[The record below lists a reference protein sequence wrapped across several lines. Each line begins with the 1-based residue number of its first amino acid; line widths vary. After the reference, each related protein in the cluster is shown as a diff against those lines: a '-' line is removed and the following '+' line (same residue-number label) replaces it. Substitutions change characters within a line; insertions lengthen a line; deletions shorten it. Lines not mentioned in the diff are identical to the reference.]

1 MWVIGDKIK
10 DYNNGW
16 VSLACVLYHS
26 IFLRC
31 QIKYITR
38 HMVVLKWVAPRICC
52 VENKIF
58 YEYKKVFLSDANMN
72 RYI

>member
-1 MWVIGDKIK
+1 MVG
-10 DYNNGW
+10 
-16 VSLACVLYHS
+16 SLACVYY
-26 IFLRC
+26 
-31 QIKYITR
+31 KYITR
-38 HMVVLKWVAPRICC
+38 HMVLKWVAPRICC

>member
-16 VSLACVLYHS
+16 SLACVYY
-26 IFLRC
+26 
-31 QIKYITR
+31 KYITR
-38 HMVVLKWVAPRICC
+38 HMVLKWVAPRICC